1 MGSYFFAAL
10 SPTTLSQLHTSENTP
25 VPSAGICSVYAT
37 ATFLQLRY
45 SFLFNYNLRHPK
57 MQQKQESPGRVAP
70 GILKPFMSYQ
80 KISFTFFSYE
90 SRNEKP
96 PIRPLKYIFRL
107 FSPKYPRTLIFTG
120 KTRIFN

>member
-10 SPTTLSQLHTSENTP
+10 SSTTLSQLHTSENTP

-57 MQQKQESPGRVAP
+57 MQQKQESPGIVAP
-70 GILKPFMSYQ
+70 DILKPFMSYQ
-80 KISFTFFSYE
+80 KIA
-90 SRNEKP
+90 
-96 PIRPLKYIFRL
+96 LL
-107 FSPKYPRTLIFTG
+107 FSLMKVATKNPQPVP
-120 KTRIFN
+120 

>member
-57 MQQKQESPGRVAP
+57 MQQKQESPGIVAPGIVAP

-80 KISFTFFSYE
+80 KIA
-90 SRNEKP
+90 
-96 PIRPLKYIFRL
+96 LL
-107 FSPKYPRTLIFTG
+107 FSLMKVATKNPQSVP
-120 KTRIFN
+120 